1 MSAAGPRQHVALGTP
16 QGHRCLRAGRATG
29 RRPVASLGAALPA
42 AFNLNHAGHY
52 LHWGV
57 VQISVSNLIVIVAML
72 AVFALALLLPFPG
85 HRRRP

>member
-16 QGHRCLRAGRATG
+16 RGDRRLHAGRASV
-29 RRPVASLGAALPA
+29 RPPVACLGAALPA

-57 VQISVSNLIVIVAML
+57 VQISLSNLIVIVAML
-72 AVFALALLLPFPG
+72 AVFVLALLLPFPG